1 MRDGFIILSI
11 YLLVLERI
19 LKLKR
24 IICVVV
30 FISPGYFVAILKAL
44 IPCSFNFTPTVEK
57 RRNIVKHPN
66 KLYILHH
73 IKD

>member
-44 IPCSFNFTPTVEK
+44 IPCSFNF
-57 RRNIVKHPN
+57 
-66 KLYILHH
+66 YSYS
-73 IKD
+73 